1 MRFLPLLLLLVLAP
15 SAISGQPT
23 TTPPMGQVSG
33 RVSCGDTGQPARFA
47 GVQLISARPD
57 RTRDLSSRGKGSSF
71 TTVTAM
77 DGSYSLDKVP
87 PGTYYVVGQFA
98 GYLSPLN
105 QISMADRMKPDDT
118 TLRIIANGSEKIV
131 VQPNQPVHVD
141 LRLERGASISGV
153 IRYDDGSAA
162 PSITAV
168 LMQLQKDGR
177 WKTTGA
183 ATPSSSDDRGRYRI
197 TGLFGGKYAIRASLG
212 TNIVMVGLGANSA
225 STHQNTGDALV
236 VYSGGALREGDVKPI
251 EVGPGADV
259 DGIDLVFPVHNL
271 RSVSGFVVAKA
282 DNHPVSAGN
291 VTLEDPNTNATL
303 RFAQIEQDGSF
314 NFNYVPDGMYTIRV
328 SGAGDA
334 ERSENADLQQ
344 SRIVKSYGPVELPL
358 NVKGDQMSLSLQV
371 PEQGAR
377 SYAPGGAGNS
387 TAP

>member
-1 MRFLPLLLLLVLAP
+1 MRLLSLLILALAP
-15 SAISGQPT
+15 SAFFGQSASNAA
-23 TTPPMGQVSG
+23 MGQVSG

-47 GVQLISARPD
+47 GVQLIAARPD
-57 RTRDLSSRGKGSSF
+57 RTRDLSSKGKGSSL

-87 PGTYYVVGQFA
+87 SGTYYVVGQFA
-98 GYLSPLN
+98 GYLSPIN
-105 QISMADRMKPDDT
+105 QITIADRMKPDET

-131 VQPNQPVHVD
+131 VQGNQPVHVD
-141 LRLERGASISGV
+141 LRLKRGASISGT
-153 IRYDDGSAA
+153 IRYDDGNPA
-162 PSITAV
+162 PSITAI
-168 LMQLQKDGR
+168 LMQLQKDGT
-177 WKTTGA
+177 WKTTGT
-183 ATPSSSDDRGRYRI
+183 ATPSTSDDRGRYRI
-197 TGLFGGKYAIRASLG
+197 TGLFDGKYAIRASLG
-212 TNIVMVGLGANSA
+212 TNLVMVGLGANSTSA
-225 STHQNTGDALV
+225 HHNSGDALV

-259 DGIDLVFPVHNL
+259 DGIDLVFPIDNL

-291 VTLEDPNTNATL
+291 VTLVDPNTNATL
-303 RFAQIEQDGSF
+303 RFAQIDQDGSF

-358 NVKGDQMSLSLQV
+358 NVKGDQTGLSLQV

-377 SYAPGGAGNS
+377 SYASGGGGNS